1 MENLYINQYS
11 DEINYP
17 IVDFNAKTGVC
28 DIVGESYME
37 DSYVFYKPVI
47 KWLTDFFIEQRP
59 IVFNI
64 KLVYFNTSSS
74 RMILEIL
81 DVLKSN
87 IDGGG
92 QVTINWYYKK
102 EDPDMLK
109 EIADFKDET
118 QLDIN
123 IMVFV

>member
-17 IVDFNAKTGVC
+17 IIDFKAESGIC
-28 DIVGESYME
+28 DIIGESYME
-37 DSYVFYKPVI
+37 DSYVFYKPVMQWI
-47 KWLTDFFIEQRP
+47 HDYFVEKKSMVL
-59 IVFNI
+59 NI

-81 DVLKSN
+81 DIIKTYIEKGNS
-87 IDGGG
+87 I
-92 QVTINWYYKK
+92 TINWYYKK

-109 EIADFKDET
+109 EIADFKEET
-118 QLDIN
+118 ELEIN
-123 IMVFV
+123 ILTFK